1 MVKYQQNAVFERF
14 RRYTMSKNT
23 HLTLDERNY
32 IEQELIKNTSFKEIA
47 LYL

>member
-1 MVKYQQNAVFERF
+1 
-14 RRYTMSKNT
+14 MSEST

-47 LYL
+47 LYLGKVLRS